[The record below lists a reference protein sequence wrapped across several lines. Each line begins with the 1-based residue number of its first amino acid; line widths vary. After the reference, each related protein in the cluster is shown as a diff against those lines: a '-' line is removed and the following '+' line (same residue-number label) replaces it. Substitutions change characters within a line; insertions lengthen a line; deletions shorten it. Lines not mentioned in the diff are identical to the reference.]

1 MPSMRLE
8 LASLLGGILRNARE
22 HKFIISTLE
31 DIQQLRSTFASL
43 SADYQTRKRT
53 RQEYAL
59 SVFFNG
65 ISSFIQRA
73 PQDPKMYYCSSTSSA
88 SFLKALIKHRL
99 AQQQE

>member
-59 SVFFNG
+59 SVFFQRHL
-65 ISSFIQRA
+65 IIYSARASRSEDVLLQLDIFSKFPQSS
-73 PQDPKMYYCSSTSSA
+73 Y
-88 SFLKALIKHRL
+88 
-99 AQQQE
+99 